1 MVAKKESHLQD
12 LKDSNMIKR
21 KTIKLQTYNCKLIVV
36 VTDTLKSVVNGI
48 YKKLKHK
55 DTFDQEAEGILI
67 TVDIDNYY
75 VVFDTEYLSHNTI
88 AHELYH
94 AVVKITEDRDI
105 VEEEAQAW
113 LMGYL
118 SEEVYNYLQKN
129 SFKIT
134 K

>member
-1 MVAKKESHLQD
+1 MQLLET
-12 LKDSNMIKR
+12 NRMTKR
-21 KTIKLQTYNCKLIVV
+21 KTIKLQTYNCNLIVI
-36 VTDTLKSVVNGI
+36 VTDELKSVVNGI

-55 DTFDQEAEGILI
+55 ETFDQEAEGILI
-67 TVDIDNYY
+67 TIDIDNYY

-94 AVVKITEDRDI
+94 AVVKVTEDRDI
-105 VEEEAQAW
+105 IEEEAQAW

-118 SEEVYNYLQKN
+118 SEVVYKYIQKN

>member
-1 MVAKKESHLQD
+1 MT
-12 LKDSNMIKR
+12 KR
-21 KTIKLQTYNCKLIVV
+21 KTIKLQTYNCNLIVI
-36 VTDTLKSVVNGI
+36 VTDELKSVVNGI

-55 DTFDQEAEGILI
+55 EIFDQEAEGILI
-67 TVDIDNYY
+67 TIDIDNYY

-94 AVVKITEDRDI
+94 AVVKVTEDRDI
-105 VEEEAQAW
+105 IEEEAQAW

-118 SEEVYNYLQKN
+118 SEVVYKYIQKN